1 MLSEGARKCRR
12 VHGGKKCLCV
22 VWSIQKQPY
31 ASRQAAA
38 LCPCLGARARALHSL
53 QHSTPLTAPGLSA
66 PQPLPSSSWIRV
78 PCSHTELGQLGSA
91 QPPPQHT
98 GSAPHPSAAQPLSTA
113 TGAGGPAD
121 ARVV

>member
-1 MLSEGARKCRR
+1 MQESTW
-12 VHGGKKCLCV
+12 GKKMSVCGLV
-22 VWSIQKQPY
+22 NTK
-31 ASRQAAA
+31 AA
-38 LCPCLGARARALHSL
+38 LCVKTGSGALPLLGHARARALHSL